1 MAQLDHVFSR
11 QCRSY
16 TRGTRDHARAPPPP
30 SNGAERER
38 EREKEGEN
46 RRETDTERAG
56 MEWVGEEEGV
66 GDTMEVVI
74 GCCSG
79 KGGGGELPVITGKS
93 YHIRKPE
100 TSLYINVEH
109 TQ

>member
-1 MAQLDHVFSR
+1 MLELLPHCTLARVHVYRKLWLNLTTFSR
-11 QCRSY
+11 DSAVAIPGAPE
-16 TRGTRDHARAPPPP
+16 TMHVPPPP

-79 KGGGGELPVITGKS
+79 RGGGGVKC
-93 YHIRKPE
+93 
-100 TSLYINVEH
+100 
-109 TQ
+109 Q